1 MNQSEHLKIFAQ
13 KMYPDIIIHPDFL
26 IEDRYVFVSN
36 RFLKD
41 LYCLTR
47 GSITKTEI
55 VNIEYEEGS
64 GIPKFILIADN
75 DDLEMFFDKWHVEFM
90 ATYIRSYFG

>member
-1 MNQSEHLKIFAQ
+1 MNQSEHLKTFAQ

-26 IEDRYVFVSN
+26 IEDRYIFVSN

-47 GSITKTEI
+47 GSIKKTEI
-55 VNIEYEEGS
+55 VNIEYEKGS

-75 DDLEMFFDKWHVEFM
+75 DDLEIFFDKWHVEFM
-90 ATYIRSYFG
+90 ATYMRSYF

>member
-1 MNQSEHLKIFAQ
+1 MNLSNHLKIFAQ

-26 IEDRYVFVSN
+26 IEDRYIFVSN

-41 LYCLTR
+41 LSRLTR
-47 GSITKTEI
+47 SNAIKTEI
-55 VNIEYEEGS
+55 INIQYDKES
-64 GIPKFILIADN
+64 GIPTFILISDSK
-75 DDLEMFFDKWHVEFM
+75 DLDIFFNKWHVEFM

>member
-1 MNQSEHLKIFAQ
+1 
-13 KMYPDIIIHPDFL
+13 MYPVIIIYPDFL

-55 VNIEYEEGS
+55 VNIEYEKGS
-64 GIPKFILIADN
+64 GIPKFILIADS
-75 DDLEMFFDKWHVEFM
+75 DDLEIFFDKWHVEFM